1 METAVIFEY
10 LIVESKLFDKKV
22 QIIEQEM
29 NELGNEGWE
38 MVAACGVHGQ
48 TFVFKRMVPEAAPKR
63 RLKATASVP
72 ASDLLEIRLENTCI
86 ASCSFRPTSAS
97 CVHGCQHEA
106 VLGIEHCAGS
116 LALVGGFSIHHEAAY
131 VCRRRITRDAKLGRA
146 EALRSPML
154 VMIDKG
160 DAHEAHPASW
170 APFVVV
176 GEGSVAK

>member
-1 METAVIFEY
+1 MRYVEWRARPTMETAVTFEY

-97 CVHGCQHEA
+97 CVHGCQQ
-106 VLGIEHCAGS
+106 
-116 LALVGGFSIHHEAAY
+116 
-131 VCRRRITRDAKLGRA
+131 RILGRWSETRLQIPLRCAA
-146 EALRSPML
+146 EVP
-154 VMIDKG
+154 
-160 DAHEAHPASW
+160 P
-170 APFVVV
+170 P
-176 GEGSVAK
+176 